1 MSKRK
6 ELSVSILL
14 IIYLF
19 VNCVTGF
26 IDDSTS
32 VVERSSREINNR
44 PLCTAKKD
52 YDLITEYKRLPE
64 NRYVAE
70 YKRFPEY
77 RYSFG
82 IGKRWYDDSKRN
94 TPYSFG
100 IGKRYQMDKMD
111 QMEKNKLHQF
121 GLFNDYLSVG
131 SDDNYPVIQDQQ
143 NKRGAVPKSRNYDF
157 GVGKRNI
164 HIFSSIKQ
172 PQHINPDDK
181 HDSSDNYNNDIWEQD

>member
-1 MSKRK
+1 MNKRK

-14 IIYLF
+14 IIYLLI
-19 VNCVTGF
+19 NCVTGF

-52 YDLITEYKRLPE
+52 YNDLITEYKRLPE

-82 IGKRWYDDSKRN
+82 IGKRWYDSSKVFF
-94 TPYSFG
+94 TFFIY
-100 IGKRYQMDKMD
+100 
-111 QMEKNKLHQF
+111 
-121 GLFNDYLSVG
+121 
-131 SDDNYPVIQDQQ
+131 VI
-143 NKRGAVPKSRNYDF
+143 
-157 GVGKRNI
+157 
-164 HIFSSIKQ
+164 
-172 PQHINPDDK
+172 
-181 HDSSDNYNNDIWEQD
+181 